1 MVLILDDGEI
11 GSLLDVGSLLD
22 PVRDAL
28 VKQAAGAVE
37 RPQRPHFPVGAGLDG
52 DEPHGTALTMPAYVH
67 GEEHYV
73 TKLAS
78 VHEENPERGLPAV
91 QAQIVLT
98 EARTGR
104 PAAYMAGTRITNART
119 GCVGGLAVRALA
131 SEPVRL
137 AVIGAGAQA
146 RWQTRAIAAAATVE
160 DVRVYSPSDS
170 RFECA
175 ADLRDE
181 GIPASAA
188 DSAADAVRGA
198 TVVVTAT
205 TAAEPV
211 FPPDALTA
219 ELVIAVGAYDAD
231 TRELDAAVLERAATV
246 FAGVPVEAAETGDV
260 LPTDLGP
267 DDLVPLAAA
276 LTGEAGD
283 LVVVESVGS
292 AVLDLAAATAVYERA
307 QGAGVGREL
316 SLSGENEGGSAN
328 GGGDRDE

>member
-1 MVLILDDGEI
+1 MVLVLDDADVAAV
-11 GSLLDVGSLLD
+11 LDVESLLD
-22 PVRDAL
+22 PVADAL
-28 VKQAAGAVE
+28 VRQAAGEVE
-37 RPQRPHFPVGAGLDG
+37 RPERPHFPVGAGLDG
-52 DEPHGTALTMPAYVH
+52 DEPHGTALTMPAYVR

-78 VHEENPERGLPAV
+78 VHGDNPERGLPAV
-91 QAQIVLT
+91 QAQIALT

-146 RWQTRAIAAAATVE
+146 RWQTRAIAAAATVDE
-160 DVRVYSPSDS
+160 VRVYSPSDS
-170 RFECA
+170 KEACA

-181 GIPASAA
+181 GIPASAV

-205 TAAEPV
+205 TASEPV
-211 FPPDALTA
+211 FPPDALTDA
-219 ELVIAVGAYDAD
+219 ELVVAVGAYDAD
-231 TRELDAAVLERAATV
+231 SRELAAAVLEDAATV
-246 FAGVPVEAAETGDV
+246 FADVPAEAVETGDL
-260 LPTDLGP
+260 LPTALDA

-276 LTGEAGD
+276 LTGDTERDPGD
-283 LVVVESVGS
+283 LAVVESVGS
-292 AVLDLAAATAVYERA
+292 AVLDLAAATVVYERA
-307 QGAGVGREL
+307 RADGVGREL
-316 SLSGENEGGSAN
+316 SLSGGSDDGPGEG
-328 GGGDRDE
+328 D